1 MRKYLPYILVLLL
14 VLLAGAGYWY
24 MNIRPTSAPVESFQA
39 YGVIEAGQV
48 HVSPEIGSR
57 ISEISVEEG
66 DLVRAGQTLV
76 VLDRSL
82 VNAQREQAAA
92 DLKAAQAA
100 VKAAA
105 SELALIQAGPLDE
118 ALAVAQ
124 AGIDKAKAELD
135 ATKDAYTNL
144 SDRLKDQAEGKALKA
159 QQAQAEAA
167 VRAAQA
173 EYNLVQAGTRQ
184 PQIDAAQAQVDAATA
199 RASSAQAAL
208 DAIEIQRGK
217 YILNAPAAGV
227 ILERAAEP
235 GEYAAVGSTLLVIGR
250 LDRLSLTIS
259 VPEDQLG
266 EIQLDQADPDHPYQ
280 VSVDAF
286 PDEIFQARVTRISP
300 AANSPAAG
308 SPEGS
313 AFLIRLTLDDAG
325 GKLKPGILASVLIK

>member
-1 MRKYLPYILVLLL
+1 M
-14 VLLAGAGYWY
+14 
-24 MNIRPTSAPVESFQA
+24 
-39 YGVIEAGQV
+39 
-48 HVSPEIGSR
+48 
-57 ISEISVEEG
+57 
-66 DLVRAGQTLV
+66 
-76 VLDRSL
+76 
-82 VNAQREQAAA
+82 
-92 DLKAAQAA
+92 
-100 VKAAA
+100 
-105 SELALIQAGPLDE
+105 
-118 ALAVAQ
+118 
-124 AGIDKAKAELD
+124 
-135 ATKDAYTNL
+135 
-144 SDRLKDQAEGKALKA
+144 
-159 QQAQAEAA
+159 
-167 VRAAQA
+167 
-173 EYNLVQAGTRQ
+173 
-184 PQIDAAQAQVDAATA
+184 DAATA

-259 VPEDQLG
+259 VPEDRLG
-266 EIQLDQADPDHPYQ
+266 ELQLDQADPDHPYQ

-308 SPEGS
+308 SP